1 MELDGRLMKD
11 FNENILIIISA
22 SSLVK
27 FFGSKS
33 DSQID
38 VNYGFQNN
46 AREWSV
52 GLILIS
58 NHLRLAIWVK

>member
-1 MELDGRLMKD
+1 MKY

-27 FFGSKS
+27 FFGLKS

-38 VNYGFQNN
+38 VNYANYGFQNN
-46 AREWSV
+46 AREWAV

-58 NHLRLAIWVK
+58 NHLRLAIWVE